1 VNVDPIAFVRAQP
14 PFDRLGTRDLERLTQ
29 ALEIVFLPAGARILE
44 RGGAPATHLYLI
56 RSGIVR
62 LERDDGLVIPLEEG
76 ELFGYRS
83 LLTREAPTMD
93 AVADTDTLCYRFA
106 AEAARPLLE
115 HPAVAATLARG
126 LADRLRAAPA
136 ATPRLLTTEVGL
148 TAPLRDLTTRAPLVV
163 DPSATVAEAAR
174 VMREAGASSV
184 LVARPSEEGVPGG
197 PELGILTDRDL
208 RNRVVAES
216 RPPDT
221 PVETVASRPALT
233 RPADTPLLEAV
244 VFMLEHDVHHL
255 PLEEGG
261 RIIGVVSDTDLLRR
275 QARSPLYVLR
285 SVERAE
291 SSEALAGYGAELG
304 HVVRHLAASGVEAT
318 SIGRVVASLND
329 TLVRTLL
336 RLAEERLGPP
346 PVPYAW
352 LALGSEG
359 RFEQILPTDQDNAL
373 VFAGAEPVGGEVAAW
388 FGQLSEAV
396 VGGLLQAGFPPCPGG
411 SMATRWH
418 HSEDWWVD
426 RFEQWIAVPEPQALI
441 DAGIFFDFRRVAGSL
456 DLEPLEQVVDGA
468 RAADLFL
475 AQMAAS
481 AVSFHPPVGAFRR
494 VLTRDGAVD
503 LKRGAVM
510 GVVALARVHALAAAS
525 RARAT
530 LDRLKAAVGAGV
542 LSTEDGEN
550 LAEAFRFVLSLRLA
564 AQLEEV
570 AMGQPPDNDVDL
582 GRLAPL
588 ERHHLKD
595 ALIAIRDGLEGLAFS
610 YQTSRLR

>member
-1 VNVDPIAFVRAQP
+1 MTVDPIAFVRAQP
-14 PFDRLGTRDLERLTQ
+14 PFDRLETRELDRLVQ
-29 ALEIVFLPAGARILE
+29 SLEIVFLPAGTRILE
-44 RGGAPATHLYLI
+44 RGGAAPTHLYLV
-56 RSGIVR
+56 RSGVVR
-62 LERDDGLVIPLEEG
+62 LERADGLVIPLEEG

-83 LLTREAPTMD
+83 LLTREPPAME
-93 AVADTDTLCYRFA
+93 AVADTDALCYRFG
-106 AEAARPLLE
+106 AEAVRPLLE
-115 HPAVAATLARG
+115 RPAVAVTLARG
-126 LADRLRAAPA
+126 LAERLRAAPA
-136 ATPRLLTTEVGL
+136 ATPGGLVPDASL
-148 TAPLRDLTTRAPLVV
+148 TAPLRDLATREPLVV
-163 DPSATVAEAAR
+163 NPATTVAEAAR
-174 VMREAGASSV
+174 VMRQAGASSI
-184 LVARPSEEGVPGG
+184 LVALDSEEGVASG

-221 PVETVASRPALT
+221 PVGAVATRPALT
-233 RPADTPLLEAV
+233 RPAGTPLLEAV
-244 VFMLEHDVHHL
+244 LFMLEHNVHHL

-261 RIIGVVSDTDLLRR
+261 RITAVVSDTDLLRR
-275 QARSPLYVLR
+275 QARSPLYMLR

-291 SSEALAGYGAELG
+291 TSEALAGYGAELTR
-304 HVVRHLAASGVEAT
+304 VVRHLAASGVGAT
-318 SIGRVVASLND
+318 SIGRVVANLND

-373 VFAGAEPVGGEVAAW
+373 VFAGDEPGGAELAAW

-396 VGGLLQAGFPPCPGG
+396 VGGLLEAGFPPCPGG
-411 SMATRWH
+411 TMATRWH
-418 HSEDWWVD
+418 HSEDWWAH
-426 RFEQWIAVPEPQALI
+426 RFEQWISRPEPQALV
-441 DAGIFFDFRRVAGSL
+441 DAGIFFDFRKVAGTL

-468 RAADLFL
+468 RGADLFL

-481 AVSFHPPVGAFRR
+481 AVSFQPPVGVFRR

-510 GVVALARVHALAAAS
+510 GVVALARVYALAGGS

-530 LDRLKAAVGAGV
+530 LERLKAAAQAGV
-542 LSTEDGEN
+542 FSTEDGDN
-550 LAEAFRFVLSLRLA
+550 LAEAFRFVLSIRLA

-570 AMGQPPDNDVDL
+570 ETGRAPDNDVEL
-582 GRLAPL
+582 QSLAPL

-595 ALIAIRDGLEGLAFS
+595 ALVAIRDALEGLAS
-610 YQTSRLR
+610 RYQTAQLR